1 MLKIHEVHEVTRKFP
16 ALQRKSQQNKNA
28 EGGLI
33 RRLSPPM
40 IHPGCD
46 FDGNFPFLIQ
56 AFLHFFLPA
65 AFNRAFSEVPVKA
78 KKMGPTIK
86 PINQKII
93 VIVLLFLFDLTTES
107 LGETARVASSRA
119 NVRSGPG
126 TQYRVIERLK
136 RGDSLDVQEKK
147 GGWVRIRLKGG
158 KKAWIHGT
166 LVSKTSSSASRVSL
180 KKENLRKTTGGR
192 EKPPARKTKSPV
204 TKAKSYG
211 GFVPGKIRLTESLG
225 MVKVT
230 GEMTNRSGKDYM
242 AAGFIIS
249 FFDAKQ
255 RLLGTGDILVDDIPE
270 RETRSFTTYV
280 DGVSY
285 PRIHR
290 HRIQFDFAI

>member
-1 MLKIHEVHEVTRKFP
+1 
-16 ALQRKSQQNKNA
+16 
-28 EGGLI
+28 
-33 RRLSPPM
+33 
-40 IHPGCD
+40 
-46 FDGNFPFLIQ
+46 
-56 AFLHFFLPA
+56 
-65 AFNRAFSEVPVKA
+65 
-78 KKMGPTIK
+78 MGPTVK
-86 PINQKII
+86 PINRKII
-93 VIVLLFLFDLTTES
+93 FIVLLFLFDLTTES
-107 LGETARVASSRA
+107 LGETARVASPRA

-126 TQYRVIERLK
+126 MQYRVIERLK
-136 RGDSLDVQEKK
+136 RGESLDILEKK

-158 KKAWIHGT
+158 KKGWIHGK
-166 LVSKTSSSASRVSL
+166 LVSKTLTSTSRASL

-192 EKPPARKTKSPV
+192 EKPSARKTKSTV

-211 GFVPGKIRLTESLG
+211 GFVPGKIRLTKSLG

-230 GEMTNRSGKDYM
+230 GQMTNHSGKDCM

-270 RETRSFTTYV
+270 GETRSFTTYV

-290 HRIQFDFAI
+290 YRIQFDFAI